1 MCKIK
6 DEILRKQDLMMGFN
20 QSFFDYLYDYE
31 IKNELSEKD
40 INEMEKDSKEPL
52 TVSSRILSNLA
63 LNNFDFNPKIGA

>member
-6 DEILRKQDLMMGFN
+6 DQIQKEKDNLRE
-20 QSFFDYLYDYE
+20 SYE
-31 IKNELSEKD
+31 MFYQWLDNLKLNELSEKD

-52 TVSSRILSNLA
+52 TVSNRILSNLA